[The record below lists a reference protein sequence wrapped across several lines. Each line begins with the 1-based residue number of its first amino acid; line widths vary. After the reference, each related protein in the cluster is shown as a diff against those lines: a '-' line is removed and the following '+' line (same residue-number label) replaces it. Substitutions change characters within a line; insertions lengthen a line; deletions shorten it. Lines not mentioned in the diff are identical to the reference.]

1 MLRPSSRDR
10 ILDVAA
16 QIASDEGASQLTIDA
31 VAKRAGISKG
41 GVMYHFGS
49 KDEMLSALVDRVT
62 QVTLARVSESAALF
76 GDRACPMLD
85 ALIDEGLRSDPA
97 QEALFSGLLGAV
109 ANKPALAQPAANAY
123 SAVYRQF
130 ESMEAMAPNAL
141 VVALALDGLLLLRL
155 LKLVNFDATNIER
168 LRTVLKRLAEAPL
181 PDLPEAVIRKS
192 AKLTATAASNT
203 KTPAKRKPVADA
215 PAKKR

>member
-16 QIASDEGASQLTIDA
+16 QIASEEGASQLTIDA

-41 GVMYHFGS
+41 GVMYHFRS
-49 KDEMLSALVDRVT
+49 KDELLSALVDRVT
-62 QVTLARVSESAALF
+62 QTALTRMSESAALF
-76 GDRACPMLD
+76 GDKACPMLD
-85 ALIDEGLRSDPA
+85 ALIDEGLRDDPA
-97 QEALFSGLLGAV
+97 EQALFGGLLGAV
-109 ANKPALAQPAANAY
+109 ANKPALAEPAAKAY

-141 VVALALDGLLLLRL
+141 VVALALDGLLFLRL

-181 PDLPEAVIRKS
+181 PDVPEAKTRKS
-192 AKLTATAASNT
+192 AKLTATAASST
-203 KTPAKRKPVADA
+203 KTSAGRKPGTDALAKR
-215 PAKKR
+215 R

>member
-10 ILDVAA
+10 ILDVAS

-62 QVTLARVSESAALF
+62 QLALTRLSESAALL
-76 GDRACPMLD
+76 GNRACSMLD
-85 ALIDEGLRSDPA
+85 ALIDEGLRSNPA
-97 QEALFSGLLGAV
+97 EDALISGLLGAV
-109 ANKPALAQPAANAY
+109 ANNPALAKPAANAY
-123 SAVYRQF
+123 SAVYRRF

-141 VVALALDGLLLLRL
+141 VVALALDGLLFLRL
-155 LKLVNFDATNIER
+155 LKLVSFDATNIER

-181 PDLPEAVIRKS
+181 VELPEAKTRKS
-192 AKLTATAASNT
+192 AKLNAAAESS
-203 KTPAKRKPVADA
+203 KKAAAGRKSIAGALV
-215 PAKKR
+215 KGR